1 MCVCVCDCDCGSIQ
15 HGAQTRA
22 LEDKG
27 MAVRWGLNVSDT
39 GPLWV
44 GDAAF
49 VTVHTVVVA
58 HARRLIAQY
67 ANRNS
72 RLVL

>member
-1 MCVCVCDCDCGSIQ
+1 
-15 HGAQTRA
+15 
-22 LEDKG
+22 
-27 MAVRWGLNVSDT
+27 MAVQWSLNASNT
-39 GPLWV
+39 GPLLV

-67 ANRNS
+67 AKRKSETSTVDN
-72 RLVL
+72 